1 MQLKI
6 KGVFSNKR
14 DKLSLV
20 KNLLKT
26 AKQARVSHHR
36 RLGTE
41 NTRKVIKIRG
51 IIVETKSI
59 MKLKD
64 SNRFPHRKKKK
75 NHKASQIK
83 KRVTRRVGEAME
95 TIIWADTQDKE
106 MKKNSWI
113 MRRVYFRLW
122 MKSRII
128 LRITLKDIRGM
139 DVLQRLTNR

>member
-1 MQLKI
+1 
-6 KGVFSNKR
+6 
-14 DKLSLV
+14 
-20 KNLLKT
+20 
-26 AKQARVSHHR
+26 
-36 RLGTE
+36 
-41 NTRKVIKIRG
+41 
-51 IIVETKSI
+51 
-59 MKLKD
+59 
-64 SNRFPHRKKKK
+64 
-75 NHKASQIK
+75 
-83 KRVTRRVGEAME
+83 ME